1 MNVIRNILPAT
12 MRAFFCSFA
21 RNFRRNRHHEE
32 KPAKWT
38 IKNWPSK
45 NGSISYLS
53 INKRSINKLSIKN
66 YRRKKTRACGFL
78 LSLRLS
84 LKQR

>member
-21 RNFRRNRHHEE
+21 RNFRQSRHHEE

-53 INKRSINKLSIKN
+53 INKWSIKN

>member
-1 MNVIRNILPAT
+1 MNVIRNI
-12 MRAFFCSFA
+12 FA
-21 RNFRRNRHHEE
+21 RHYAGFFLLFFQHVAAESAASDKIR
-32 KPAKWT
+32 K
-38 IKNWPSK
+38 
-45 NGSISYLS
+45 L
-53 INKRSINKLSIKN
+53 KLSAKTIN